1 MEKEELI
8 KQIEKVSHELRHA
21 IVMNYSEQVV
31 SFQKQL
37 ESLVEALRLISPTI
51 TQDNK

>member
-1 MEKEELI
+1 MEKKKIVKQTEE
-8 KQIEKVSHELRHA
+8 VSNELKHA
-21 IVMNYSEQVV
+21 IIMGYSEQVV

-37 ESLVEALRLISPTI
+37 DSLVEALRLISPTL